1 MRYVQIIITGKVQ
14 GVFYRA
20 SAKKAAEELGIHGW
34 VKNNPAGDVEI
45 YACGNPAELEKFLSW
60 CRKGPARAVV
70 QAVDVKEAKPQ
81 SCPDFRIVK

>member
-20 SAKKAAEELGIHGW
+20 SAKRAAEELGIHGW
-34 VKNNPAGDVEI
+34 VKNNPAGEVEI
-45 YACGNPAELEKFLSW
+45 YACGDPVELEKFVHW

-70 QAVDVKEAKPQ
+70 QTVEVKDTKPA
-81 SCPDFRIVK
+81 SYTDFRIVK